1 MENVEIFFHG
11 IANFVYTK
19 FCEKCINNMRIV
31 VYRVPDKKN
40 IYSERAILYK
50 VIYTGQELVYT
61 AVLCI

>member
-1 MENVEIFFHG
+1 
-11 IANFVYTK
+11 
-19 FCEKCINNMRIV
+19 MRIV